1 MRKHK
6 YKDLEEFDS
15 IIYDIVRNETVLKM
29 RNYIQHFDTTC
40 FDHCYKV
47 SYYSYYLCK
56 KFGWDY
62 KSVTRASLVH
72 DLFLYDWRDKSVDRK
87 GMHAFTHPRAA
98 CENASKLFDLS
109 DKEKDIILKH
119 MWPVTIHMP
128 KYKEGF
134 VLTFVDKYCAI
145 LEGVKYFIESL
156 KKNET
161 LKYAYLLLSFVI
173 LRINR

>member
-1 MRKHK
+1 MKK
-6 YKDLEEFDS
+6 NKSVEIQEFNS
-15 IIYDIVRNETVLKM
+15 IINEIARNETVLKM
-29 RNYIQHFDTTC
+29 REYIQHFDTSC
-40 FDHCYKV
+40 FDHCYTV

-62 KSVTRASLVH
+62 KSVTRAAMVH
-72 DLFLYDWRDKSVDRK
+72 DLFLYDWRSKEVNRK
-87 GMHAFTHPRAA
+87 GFHAFTHPKEAVK
-98 CENASKLFDLS
+98 NASKLFVLS

-128 KYKEGF
+128 KSKEGF

-145 LEGVKYFIESL
+145 LEGVKYFIKSI

-161 LKYAYLLLSFVI
+161 LKYAYLVLSFVI
-173 LRINR
+173 LKNR